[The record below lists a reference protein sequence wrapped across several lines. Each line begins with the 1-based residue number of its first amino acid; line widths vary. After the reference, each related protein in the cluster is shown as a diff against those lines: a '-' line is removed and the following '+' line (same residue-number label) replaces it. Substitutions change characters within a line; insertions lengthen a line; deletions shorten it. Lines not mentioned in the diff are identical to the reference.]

1 MSQGLRLMDSRS
13 AILQELKRS
22 LKSLLGDQLVSMVLF
37 GSMARGDYH
46 DASDIDVAII
56 VRGLTWKLKG
66 QILDKV
72 AELELEHHRPLSV
85 LVFSDEEFNHLKKRE
100 RRIALDIERE
110 GISL

>member
-1 MSQGLRLMDSRS
+1 MDSRPT
-13 AILQELKRS
+13 ILPELKRS
-22 LKSLLGDQLVSMVLF
+22 LESFLGDQLVSMVLF

-46 DASDIDVAII
+46 DQSDMDVAVI
-56 VRGLTWKLKG
+56 VHGLTRRLKG

-72 AELELEHHRPLSV
+72 AELELEHHMPLSV
-85 LVFSDEEFNHLKKRE
+85 LVLSEEEFNHLKKRE

>member
-1 MSQGLRLMDSRS
+1 MDPRSTILR
-13 AILQELKRS
+13 ELKRS
-22 LKSLLGDQLVSMVLF
+22 LESFLGDQLVSMVLY

-56 VRGLTWKLKG
+56 VRGLTRRLKG
-66 QILDKV
+66 QILDEV
-72 AELELEHHRPLSV
+72 ARLELEHHRPLSV
-85 LVFSDEEFNHLKKRE
+85 LVFSDEEFNHLKRRE